1 MLPNQTQRVE
11 RIRQSIGEM
20 EAAGIKLLSADGVA
34 LRRLVREHLDFLQC
48 MVGYD
53 ASLHEL
59 VDLIDSQRAAVTQ
72 YLN

>member
-1 MLPNQTQRVE
+1 MPTHSQRVE
-11 RIRQSIGEM
+11 RIRDSIDELDR
-20 EAAGIKLLSADGVA
+20 AGINLLSADGVM

-59 VDLIDSQRAAVTQ
+59 VDLIDSQRAVATE

>member
-1 MLPNQTQRVE
+1 MIEKECNGV
-11 RIRQSIGEM
+11 IRKFVQ
-20 EAAGIKLLSADGVA
+20 LF
-34 LRRLVREHLDFLQC
+34 REHLDFLQC

-59 VDLIDSQRAAVTQ
+59 VDLIDSQRAAATE